1 MRVAFV
7 APYFHP
13 FTGGVETASWE
24 MTKALVGGHA
34 VEVEVHT
41 SRYVAPDE
49 VMPPGVTEY
58 CGGGLTVYRYRASKR
73 VICFRPKVSRE
84 CEVLHVLG
92 FHRLLVPAAV
102 LSASHCL
109 AVLQTHGNVSMVCGE
124 PPSLARSLRLLA
136 DKTVSRWMVS
146 KFSIVLCLNE
156 AERQA
161 MVRAGVPAERTRLLR
176 APLRLNSSA
185 ECTSEGCSTRD
196 GNLFLCVCR
205 VTRLKYIEHAITA
218 LPRAPRA
225 RLVVIGP
232 LVDEGYHREL
242 VLRARD
248 LGVEERVRFVGAL
261 SAADLGPWYARST
274 GVVLCSRSE
283 GQPLVPSEAAW
294 YGSVPILARGG
305 SDELVSAMRCGLMY
319 RWGDTEELAQRLEEL
334 MDARASFEPDLASA
348 RAFVETELSP
358 SVVAAKL
365 MGIYGELGVGT

>member
-24 MTKALVGGHA
+24 MAKALVEDHG

-41 SRYVAPDE
+41 SWHVAPGE
-49 VMPPGVTEY
+49 AMPPGVTEY

-73 VICFRPKVSRE
+73 VICFRPKVSRG

-102 LSASHCL
+102 LSASHCVR
-109 AVLQTHGNVSMVCGE
+109 VLQPHGNVSQVCGE
-124 PPSLARSLRLLA
+124 PPGLGRSLRLLA
-136 DKTVSRWMVS
+136 DDTVSRWMVS

-156 AERQA
+156 VERQA
-161 MVRAGVPAERTRLLR
+161 MVRAGVRAERTRLLR
-176 APLRLNSSA
+176 SPVWVHGSVGGISDR
-185 ECTSEGCSTRD
+185 GSTRD

-205 VTRLKYIEHAITA
+205 VTRLKYIEHAIRA
-218 LPRAPRA
+218 LPHAPRA

-261 SAADLGPWYARST
+261 SAADLASWYSHST
-274 GVVLCSRSE
+274 GVVLCSRNE
-283 GQPLVPSEAAW
+283 GQGLVLSEAAC
-294 YGSVPILARGG
+294 YGSVPILARGA
-305 SDELVSAMRCGLMY
+305 SDELVSAMGCGLMY
-319 RWGDTEELAQRLEEL
+319 RWGDTEELAHRLAEV

-358 SVVAAKL
+358 SAVAAKL
-365 MGIYGELGVGT
+365 MGIYGELGVGA